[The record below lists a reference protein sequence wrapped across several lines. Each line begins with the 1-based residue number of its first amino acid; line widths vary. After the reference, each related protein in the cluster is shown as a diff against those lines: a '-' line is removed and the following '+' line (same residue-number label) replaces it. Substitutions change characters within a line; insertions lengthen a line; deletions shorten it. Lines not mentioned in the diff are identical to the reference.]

1 MAIAIVKTDSPD
13 PVMVGSNLTYTLTVT
28 NLGPG
33 AAPNVVVT
41 DLLPAS
47 VTLVSAPGCTVAGQ
61 TLTCALGTLTPGAVR
76 TQTIV
81 VRPTAPGPIINIA
94 SAEGTNTNVA
104 LAAQETLVLAV
115 TSLAISKIASANPAF
130 VGGTLTF
137 TIPVTNTGAA
147 PAENVVLTD
156 VLPAGV
162 TFVSANA
169 PCALGPGNVLT
180 CSLGTIPPGATTTV
194 TIQVTPNVA
203 GPITN
208 RATAVAANAA
218 AVTAVTVTQVILA
231 ADVAV
236 TKTAAATGEVSV
248 GLTFTTTVTN
258 FGPSTATGVT
268 LVDTLPPNV
277 RFISA
282 TPSQGTCALTDGTL
296 TCLLGTLAP
305 GANATVRI
313 LVVPTAAGRI
323 TNTATVTA
331 NEFDP
336 NPANNTA
343 SVTVL
348 VNQCCTNIG

>member
-1 MAIAIVKTDSPD
+1 MAIAIVKTDTPD

-41 DLLPAS
+41 DLLPAT
-47 VTLVSAPGCTVAGQ
+47 VTLVSAPGCTAVGQ
-61 TLTCALGTLTPGAVR
+61 TLTCALGTLTPGTVR

-81 VRPTAPGPIINIA
+81 VRPTAPGPIVNIA

-104 LAAQETLVLAV
+104 LAAAETLVLAATTV
-115 TSLAISKIASANPAF
+115 TITKTASANPAF

-137 TIPVTNTGAA
+137 TIPVTNTGTS
-147 PAENVVLTD
+147 PATNVVLTD
-156 VLPAGV
+156 LLPAGV

-169 PCALGPGNVLT
+169 PCALGPDNLLT
-180 CSLGTIPPGATTTV
+180 CTLGTIPAGATTTV
-194 TIQVTPNVA
+194 SIQVRPNVA

-208 RATAVAANAA
+208 TATAVGTNFPT
-218 AVTAVTVTQVILA
+218 VTAVTVTQVILA

-236 TKTAAATGEVSV
+236 TKTAAATGQVNE
-248 GLTFTTTVTN
+248 GLTFTATVTN

-282 TPSQGTCALTDGTL
+282 TPSQGSCAFTGTTL
-296 TCLLGTLAP
+296 TCVLGTLAP
-305 GANATVRI
+305 GATATVRI
-313 LVVPTAAGRI
+313 LTVPTTVGRI

-348 VNQCCTNIG
+348 VNQCCTGIG